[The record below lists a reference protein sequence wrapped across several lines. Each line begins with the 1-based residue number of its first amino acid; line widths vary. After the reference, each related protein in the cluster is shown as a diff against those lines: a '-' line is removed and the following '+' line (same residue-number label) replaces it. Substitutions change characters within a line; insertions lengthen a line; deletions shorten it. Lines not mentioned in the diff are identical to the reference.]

1 MTKTAD
7 RKVVE
12 VGETVNYTIKITNTG
27 DAPAQN
33 VNVAEQTPVLN
44 DEVLSITP
52 SQGTCS
58 YTHKP
63 ASCSLGTINPGQTV
77 TILAT
82 VEVTKPGPLP
92 NNVAANSSTQ
102 VFEPPTAHTLSAIV
116 HRHAPTPTPAPPKA
130 APPKPT
136 PAAHVKPG
144 QPATPAHTPKPKPA
158 STTPPFT
165 G

>member
-12 VGETVNYTIKITNTG
+12 VGETINYTIKVTNTG
-27 DAPAQN
+27 HAPAQE
-33 VNVAEQTPVLN
+33 VVIAEQTPVLN
-44 DEVLSITP
+44 DEVISIVP

-63 ASCSLGTINPGQTV
+63 ASCSLGTINAGQTV
-77 TILAT
+77 TILAV
-82 VEVTKPGPLP
+82 VEATKPGPLP
-92 NNVAANSSTQ
+92 NNVAVNSGTQ
-102 VFEPPTAHTLSAIV
+102 VFEPPTAHTLSVIV
-116 HRHAPTPTPAPPKA
+116 HRRAPKPSP

-136 PAAHVKPG
+136 PAAPTKPSK
-144 QPATPAHTPKPKPA
+144 PATPTPKPKPA
-158 STTPPFT
+158 PAAPPFT